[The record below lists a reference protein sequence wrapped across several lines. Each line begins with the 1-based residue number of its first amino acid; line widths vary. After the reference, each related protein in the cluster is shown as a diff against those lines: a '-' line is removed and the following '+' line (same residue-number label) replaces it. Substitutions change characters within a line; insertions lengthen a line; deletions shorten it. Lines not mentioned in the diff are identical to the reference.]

1 MSTLKNT
8 QGILI
13 ETTNKLFD
21 VLSKLILL
29 IIIICTF
36 VPFSPKMP
44 APGIDP
50 SWALGLN
57 QAVAQGLAF
66 GKEIIFTL
74 GPYSSLYT
82 KTYHPATDFLMITGC
97 LYLALSYWI
106 YLLFLMKSSRWYW
119 TLIYCVPFL
128 GMIYARDSLFFSYP
142 LLAGLVSF
150 KILLLKNKIENPHL
164 LVFTFFLFAP
174 FGLMALI
181 KGSMLIICLLMLII
195 CFTFF
200 LAHNKKK
207 LALIFLVA
215 PSVSIVIFWLAA
227 GQPLSSLPKYLTS
240 SLFIASGF
248 TEAMSSDGNI
258 NEIIFYLLTC
268 LLIFLAITWHKQI
281 PRSTKIFLLSMYFVF
296 LFVSFKTG
304 FTRHL
309 GHAFI
314 PGTSLLLAALFLL
327 FIFNSWISYLLIL
340 VSLNSWYYINSQYT
354 HISIRDNFT
363 STYSTAWHGL
373 KSRIQDPYWL
383 EKNFTFTMH
392 FLREQAG
399 FPILQGTTDI
409 YSYNQTYLISSQNIW
424 SPRPIFQSYSV
435 FNRGLAEDNKE
446 HLQGK
451 HKPDNIIFKIEPI
464 DQRIPSMEDGASW
477 PLLLTTYLPTHSTNN
492 FLFLRKKTHP
502 HHTNLTLLKRESH
515 VLGEQVDIP
524 EKQLLFAEIELKPTV
539 LGTLTAILFKPQ
551 QLQITLKLG
560 NGATKHY
567 RLVANMAK
575 SAFLLS
581 PLIENTGEFSLLY
594 KKNNKLETKKV
605 KSVVITTSQRN
616 NWHWNNTYTINFK
629 HIPAH

>member
-1 MSTLKNT
+1 
-8 QGILI
+8 
-13 ETTNKLFD
+13 
-21 VLSKLILL
+21 
-29 IIIICTF
+29 
-36 VPFSPKMP
+36 
-44 APGIDP
+44 
-50 SWALGLN
+50 
-57 QAVAQGLAF
+57 
-66 GKEIIFTL
+66 
-74 GPYSSLYT
+74 
-82 KTYHPATDFLMITGC
+82 
-97 LYLALSYWI
+97 
-106 YLLFLMKSSRWYW
+106 
-119 TLIYCVPFL
+119 
-128 GMIYARDSLFFSYP
+128 
-142 LLAGLVSF
+142 
-150 KILLLKNKIENPHL
+150 
-164 LVFTFFLFAP
+164 
-174 FGLMALI
+174 
-181 KGSMLIICLLMLII
+181 
-195 CFTFF
+195 
-200 LAHNKKK
+200 
-207 LALIFLVA
+207 
-215 PSVSIVIFWLAA
+215 
-227 GQPLSSLPKYLTS
+227 
-240 SLFIASGF
+240 
-248 TEAMSSDGNI
+248 MSSDGNI

-594 KKNNKLETKKV
+594 KKNNKLETKK
-605 KSVVITTSQRN
+605 
-616 NWHWNNTYTINFK
+616 
-629 HIPAH
+629 

>member
-1 MSTLKNT
+1 MSTLRKT

-106 YLLFLMKSSRWYW
+106 YLLFLMKSSRWHW

-128 GMIYARDSLFFSYP
+128 GMMYARDSLFFSYP

-207 LALIFLVA
+207 LALICLAA

-258 NEIIFYLLTC
+258 NEVIFYLLTC

-363 STYSTAWHGL
+363 STYSTALHGL
-373 KSRIQDPYWL
+373 KRRIQDPYWL

-392 FLREQAG
+392 FLREQAD
-399 FPILQGTTDI
+399 FPILKGTTDI

-435 FNRGLAEDNKE
+435 FSRGLAEDNKE

-464 DQRIPSMEDGASW
+464 DQRIPSLEDGASW
-477 PLLLTTYLPTHSTNN
+477 PVLLANYLPTYSTNN
-492 FLFLRKKTHP
+492 FLFLRKKKSP
-502 HHTNLTLLKRESH
+502 HRTNLVLLKRESH
-515 VLGEQVDIP
+515 VLGEPIDIP

-539 LGTLTAILFKPQ
+539 WGTLAAILFKPQ
-551 QLQITLKLG
+551 QLQITLRLS
-560 NGATKHY
+560 NGAEKHF
-567 RLVANMAK
+567 RLVANMAR
-575 SAFLLS
+575 STFLLS
-581 PLIENTGEFSLLY
+581 PLVEDTVEFSLLY
-594 KKNNKLETKKV
+594 KKNNKLDAKRV
-605 KSVVITTSQRN
+605 KSVIITTNKRN

-629 HIPAH
+629 YV

>member
-1 MSTLKNT
+1 MSTLRNT

-13 ETTNKLFD
+13 DNANKLFD

-29 IIIICTF
+29 LIIISAF

-74 GPYSSLYT
+74 GPYSFLYT
-82 KTYHPATDFLMITGC
+82 KTYHPSTDLLMIIGC
-97 LYLALSYWI
+97 LYLALCYWI
-106 YLLFLMKSSRWYW
+106 SLLFLMKPNRWYW

-128 GMIYARDSLFFSYP
+128 GMMYARDSLFFSYP

-150 KILLLKNKIENPHL
+150 KILFLKNKIENHSL

-195 CFTFF
+195 CFIFF
-200 LAHNKKK
+200 LAHNKKE
-207 LALIFLVA
+207 LALICLAA

-227 GQPLSSLPKYLTS
+227 GQPLSSLSQYLIS
-240 SLFIASGF
+240 SLVIALGF
-248 TEAMSSDGNI
+248 TEAMSSGGNI
-258 NEIIFYLLTC
+258 NEVIFYLLTC
-268 LLIFLAITWHKQI
+268 VLIFLAISWRKQM
-281 PRSTKIFLLSMYFVF
+281 PRGAKIFLLSMYFVF

-304 FTRHL
+304 FTRHS

-314 PGTSLLLAALFLL
+314 PGTSILLAALFLF
-327 FIFNSWISYLLIL
+327 FIFNSWVSYLLIF

-354 HISIRDNFT
+354 RISIRDNFI
-363 STYSTAWHGL
+363 STYSSAWHGL
-373 KSRIQDPYWL
+373 KSRIQDPFWL
-383 EKNFTFTMH
+383 EKNFTFTMN
-392 FLREQAG
+392 FIREQAG

-424 SPRPIFQSYSV
+424 SPRPVFQSYSV
-435 FNRGLAEDNKE
+435 FSQGLAEDNKK

-451 HKPDNIIFKIEPI
+451 HKPDNIIFTIEPI
-464 DQRIPSMEDGASW
+464 DQRIPSLEDGASW
-477 PLLLTTYLPTHSTNN
+477 PLLLTHYLPTHSTNN
-492 FLFLRKKTHP
+492 FLFLRKKEHP
-502 HHTNLTLLKRESH
+502 HHTNLTLLKREFH

-524 EKQLLFAEIELKPTV
+524 KKQLLFAEIELKPTI
-539 LGTLTAILFKPQ
+539 LGTVAAILFKPQ
-551 QLQITLKLG
+551 ELQITLTLG
-560 NGATKHY
+560 NGTTKHY

-575 SAFLLS
+575 STFLLS
-581 PLIENTGEFSLLY
+581 PLIENTVEFSLLY
-594 KKNNKLETKKV
+594 KKDNELEAKRV
-605 KSVVITTSQRN
+605 KSVVIATSQRN

-629 HIPAH
+629 DTAAH